1 MPNGK
6 QLFRQDSSSKS
17 EQILSSHFAKKPLP
31 AMLLDQTCPGLLGTF
46 QKNFNAVT
54 YPLRISGVKH
64 MAKNTRK
71 VNKANHGR
79 RPASSKA
86 RKARRRKLGV

>member
-1 MPNGK
+1 MNARCDARIYALPELELLFGK
-6 QLFRQDSSSKS
+6 GFD
-17 EQILSSHFAKKPLP
+17 
-31 AMLLDQTCPGLLGTF
+31 
-46 QKNFNAVT
+46 
-54 YPLRISGVKH
+54 

-86 RKARRRKLGV
+86 RKAKRRKLGV